1 MEKGTA
7 ATPEEVCRA
16 VATDLRN
23 RGISH
28 EEVGLSIGKSRS
40 IVSNVLSSKKRFSK
54 SMAILFRNAY
64 GYNIDYLLYGEG
76 PMRGEQVLHEL
87 VQVPSA
93 GTSGSE
99 KDNILILSSLMD
111 CAEGIL
117 RVINDPDALSAWDA
131 LTHGDFMK
139 YTESMSRLSEK
150 NGGRRATPILA
161 KFVCDHISSM
171 MFVPVTSKIK

>member
-1 MEKGTA
+1 MEKGTV

-23 RGISH
+23 QGITH
-28 EEVGLSIGKSRS
+28 EEVGKSIGKTRS

-54 SMAILFRNAY
+54 AMASLFNRAY
-64 GYNIDYLLYGEG
+64 GYNINYLLYGEG
-76 PMRGEQVLHEL
+76 PMKGDQVIHDL

-93 GTSGSE
+93 GYSGSDR
-99 KDNILILSSLMD
+99 DNILILSSLLD

-131 LTHGDFMK
+131 LTHGDFME
-139 YTESMSRLSEK
+139 YTAAMSRLSE
-150 NGGRRATPILA
+150 NHGGRRATPILA
-161 KFVCDHISSM
+161 KFVCDHVAGI
-171 MFVPVTSKIK
+171 MFVPVTSDIK